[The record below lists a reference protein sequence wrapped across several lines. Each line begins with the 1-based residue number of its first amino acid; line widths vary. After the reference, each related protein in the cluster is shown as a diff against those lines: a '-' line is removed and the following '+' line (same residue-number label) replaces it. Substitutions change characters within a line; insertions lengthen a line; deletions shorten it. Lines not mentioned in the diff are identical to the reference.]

1 MNEVERLKKE
11 NDGLHQLA
19 AYWREQALRNSFHNI
34 CATWVCAGVFMLL
47 LLYVVYVT

>member
-1 MNEVERLKKE
+1 MSEVERLRAE
-11 NDGLHQLA
+11 NSELHQLA
-19 AYWREQALRNSFHNI
+19 GYWREQALRNSFHHS